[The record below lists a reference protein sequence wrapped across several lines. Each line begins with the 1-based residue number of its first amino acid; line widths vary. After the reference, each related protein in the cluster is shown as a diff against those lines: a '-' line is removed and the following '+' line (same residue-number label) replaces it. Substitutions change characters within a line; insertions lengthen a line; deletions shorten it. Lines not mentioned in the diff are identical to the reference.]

1 MRKRNLEN
9 DSEMMMV
16 NDTQMESIPTNY
28 EKLHILRL
36 MEMITEKAANK
47 RLSDEFFEQVLPL
60 STHLGNLLGLTPQQA
75 VLYSIFIDNYN
86 DNMIGL
92 NDIQQQT
99 GARMTRLAQLQDDID
114 AIDRKRVIRRSGGL
128 GYMANGGVHY
138 NVPIE
143 SIKALR
149 DNKAYSP
156 KPLANLPFG
165 AFVREVDKCVGMRY
179 DLGEPYELLAIDLD
193 ELVKNNM
200 HLKICKALTEL
211 QEKLELVE
219 ANWVLLVVLCVFELC
234 HEENMSLS
242 RLRNI
247 FEDDMLKIIQ
257 VSFDSEANVLLQAGL
272 VEFGC
277 NNGMVD
283 RNILVLSRKAKNMLL
298 SERRRRGR
306 NTGVGSLKDS
316 KRITTKSLF
325 YEDGVKQQVDRLND
339 MLTKSSFK
347 DICKRLKE
355 NKMRRG
361 FTCLF
366 YGAPG
371 TGKTETVLQL
381 AKKTGRSIM
390 QVDLSEIKDK
400 YVGES
405 EKNVKAIFD
414 NYRAAIESEKICPIL
429 LFNEADAIIGK
440 RLENVEHSV
449 DNMFN
454 SMQNII
460 LQEMET
466 FEGILIATTNLEGN
480 MDSAFERR
488 FLYKVRFEKPSVSV
502 RKQIWQ
508 SIIPSLSEEVA
519 LSLANEFDFSG
530 GQIENIARKQIVDN
544 ILYGESSDVYA
555 SLKQYCN
562 DESIQ
567 NRNTRPSIGFM
578 S

>member
-28 EKLHILRL
+28 EKLPILRL

-114 AIDRKRVIRRSGGL
+114 AIERKRFIRRSGGL

-429 LFNEADAIIGK
+429 LFN
-440 RLENVEHSV
+440 
-449 DNMFN
+449 
-454 SMQNII
+454 
-460 LQEMET
+460 
-466 FEGILIATTNLEGN
+466 
-480 MDSAFERR
+480 
-488 FLYKVRFEKPSVSV
+488 
-502 RKQIWQ
+502 
-508 SIIPSLSEEVA
+508 
-519 LSLANEFDFSG
+519 
-530 GQIENIARKQIVDN
+530 
-544 ILYGESSDVYA
+544 
-555 SLKQYCN
+555 
-562 DESIQ
+562 
-567 NRNTRPSIGFM
+567 
-578 S
+578 